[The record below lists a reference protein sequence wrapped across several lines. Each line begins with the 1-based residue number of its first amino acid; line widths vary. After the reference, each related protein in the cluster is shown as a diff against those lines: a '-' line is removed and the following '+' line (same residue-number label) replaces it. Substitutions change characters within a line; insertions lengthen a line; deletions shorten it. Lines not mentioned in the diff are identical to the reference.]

1 MQSTTIIQAT
11 ETNSDEGKPCN
22 VYYNVEPLRTAAEIN
37 DFLAAVGRGR
47 YGDRNRMIVLVGINT
62 GLRMSDILSLTV
74 DQVRGHDRALII
86 EKKTHKKRWVYLKN
100 LRPALETY
108 TAEMTTG
115 APLFVSA
122 RGQQAITVNGV
133 YHAFQ
138 QAGEL
143 LGRQDI
149 GTHTLRKTF
158 GYHYYQQTH
167 DIAGLMMIFNHAN
180 EAVTKRYIGIERDT
194 LERSLDQF
202 QLGLG

>member
-1 MQSTTIIQAT
+1 M
-11 ETNSDEGKPCN
+11 
-22 VYYNVEPLRTAAEIN
+22 YYNVEPLRTAAEIN

-47 YGDRNRMIVLVGINT
+47 HGDRNRMIVLVGINT

-122 RGQQAITVNGV
+122 RGQQVITVNGV